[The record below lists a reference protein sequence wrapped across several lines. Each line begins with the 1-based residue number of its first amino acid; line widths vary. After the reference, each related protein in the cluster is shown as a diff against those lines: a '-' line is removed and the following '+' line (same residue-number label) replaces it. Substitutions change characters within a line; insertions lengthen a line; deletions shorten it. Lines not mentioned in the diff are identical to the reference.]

1 MALSDK
7 IALLNQELTQRQK
20 AMQARALLQNFR
32 MTVSDTN
39 RGIQEIAD
47 SGSFGTLDVDIK
59 NALIAAWNVSKDAQT
74 ALEDATIAELL
85 DWRPAQ

>member
-20 AMQARALLQNFR
+20 AMQARALLQNLQ
-32 MTVSDTN
+32 MTVLDTN

-47 SGSFGTLDVDIK
+47 SDDFDTLDTEIK
-59 NALIAAWNVSKDAQT
+59 TVLVAAWDISKAAQT
-74 ALEDATIAELL
+74 ALEDASIVELL
-85 DWRPAQ
+85 DWRP

>member
-20 AMQARALLQNFR
+20 AMQARALLQNLR
-32 MTVSDTN
+32 MTVLDTN

-47 SGSFGTLDVDIK
+47 SGSFGTLDTDVK
-59 NALIAAWNVSKDAQT
+59 NALLAGWNVSKDTET
-74 ALEDATIAELL
+74 ALEETSIAELL
-85 DWRPAQ
+85 DWKV